1 MSDKQKS
8 EVEERY
14 EEAALSFL
22 MEKYAEEDGARIL
35 QEFEDA
41 SKNGDVP
48 EVPAELDAKCRQII
62 QSSFAK
68 QDIKYHLRQITKG
81 LAKVAV
87 FVFVFLGIATT
98 VVLSVDALRIP
109 VLNFLLEKH
118 DRYSSISFSAEE
130 TTPFSDDLM
139 GRIYD
144 APIPEGYELVIQ
156 NIESDNSVTLCYENE
171 ASHAITIIVLPMDV
185 TSCVDTEDAD
195 QVEIDVNGH
204 QAFFVEK
211 EGFHIVW
218 ADKEKNLL
226 YNVFASGLD
235 TDSFWTLVFFL
246 AE

>member
-1 MSDKQKS
+1 MSAKHKS

-68 QDIKYHLRQITKG
+68 QDIKCRLQQITRG

-87 FVFVFLGIATT
+87 FVFIFLGVATT

-109 VLNFLLEKH
+109 VLNFLLEKY

-130 TTPFSDDLM
+130 PTPSSDDLM
-139 GRIYD
+139 SRIND
-144 APIPEGYELVIQ
+144 APIPEGYALVAQ
-156 NIESDNSVTLCYENE
+156 SIESDNSVALCYENE
-171 ASHAITIIVLPMDV
+171 ASHVITITVSPLNV
-185 TSCVDTEDAD
+185 TTNVDTEDAD
-195 QVEIDVNGH
+195 QIEIVVNGH

-211 EGFHIVW
+211 EGLRIVW
-218 ADKEKNLL
+218 ANKDKALL
-226 YNVFASGLD
+226 YNIFASDLD